1 MENGDLP
8 LTAPSSYSDDE
19 VDKAIDTAVAAVER
33 RSKPGGE
40 KKKWRT
46 FRYPPNE
53 AEILMAYEPTPFPK
67 MPEVS
72 PEFEA
77 KFSDTISELR
87 ATWARCTERAERSDM
102 QQLAKRDKMRREYAA
117 KGYVT
122 YRAEVSDE
130 DEETGPPRGGR
141 RRRFRAGIVKHSRGQ
156 YLLDPL
162 D

>member
-8 LTAPSSYSDDE
+8 ITAPSTYSDDE
-19 VDKAIDTAVAAVER
+19 VDKAIDAALAAVER
-33 RSKPGGE
+33 QSKPGGE

-46 FRYPPNE
+46 FRYPPDE
-53 AEILMAYEPTPFPK
+53 AEILMAYQPTPFPK

-102 QQLAKRDKMRREYAA
+102 HYGNLLVCRGLPAALGVRYA
-117 KGYVT
+117 KGC
-122 YRAEVSDE
+122 
-130 DEETGPPRGGR
+130 R
-141 RRRFRAGIVKHSRGQ
+141 RRSLSA
-156 YLLDPL
+156 
-162 D
+162 

>member
-8 LTAPSSYSDDE
+8 ITAPSTYSDDE
-19 VDKAIDTAVAAVER
+19 VDKAIDAALAAVER
-33 RSKPGGE
+33 QSEPGGE

-46 FRYPPNE
+46 FRYPPDE

-130 DEETGPPRGGR
+130 DEETCPPRGGG
-141 RRRFRAGIVKHSRGQ
+141 RRRFRAGIVKHSRGVKK
-156 YLLDPL
+156 LN
-162 D
+162 